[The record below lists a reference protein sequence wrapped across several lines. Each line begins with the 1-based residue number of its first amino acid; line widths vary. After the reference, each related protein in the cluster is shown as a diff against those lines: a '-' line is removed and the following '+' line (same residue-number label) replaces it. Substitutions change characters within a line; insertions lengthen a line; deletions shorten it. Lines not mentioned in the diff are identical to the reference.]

1 MLPTLCIVRESGTS
15 ITIPLFRDRL
25 GSLGGEATQQI
36 VFGRTASMFAKRPLT
51 SSLDDTR
58 IYLQWLSEVIVE
70 ARRTADHATERE
82 LAAKYDELQRP

>member
-1 MLPTLCIVRESGTS
+1 
-15 ITIPLFRDRL
+15 
-25 GSLGGEATQQI
+25 
-36 VFGRTASMFAKRPLT
+36 
-51 SSLDDTR
+51 LDDTR